1 MAASSIRKSAGR
13 IIFIGIILLL
23 ICISLASAE
32 DLFAAGEQ
40 NLKDH
45 GLVLEDIINEY
56 SEFGNSGNGFSGF
69 WLPYMEDGTPSFCL
83 FDVTGDGCVDLVTGR
98 MFGSGMVRLEV
109 VVMDPLSHE
118 IYVLDGYND
127 DYSVADVTADRLT
140 VEKRGPNGY
149 NEPNT
154 TTLGTIKLEDGQLV
168 FVPDDPQEAVSPSLT
183 SSEEAV
189 ETIRFPFTGFEVDFP
204 PTSEINGVLQVSNDI
219 ELMDNVH
226 YADLEYFAIPKE
238 KSGFLSNIGIGLTAE
253 ENALVFHNAL
263 PLLRVISIENGTIDD
278 LPQNVKEDYETES
291 YLELG
296 SFGEYNYYVRY
307 PGQADYEWANKFT
320 EETKQEI
327 DYLISYFQE
336 EGRLRF
342 FRPETVTG
350 HLLEFET
357 TDLDGNPV
365 RSAELFG
372 KNKLTVLNVWATW
385 CGPCK
390 NELPSLHIL
399 NQKMKEQDIEVVG
412 VVINVRNQA
421 DSETISE
428 AQKYMSWYKADYL
441 NLVPWEGFMD
451 MLPVYGYPT
460 TYYIDAKGQVVR
472 EDQSGAHNT
481 QEYKAI
487 IKEILAEMEQ

>member
-1 MAASSIRKSAGR
+1 MSLSSIRQAIRLITVISL
-13 IIFIGIILLL
+13 FLLL
-23 ICISLASAE
+23 VCISFASAE
-32 DLFAAGEQ
+32 DLLAAGEQ
-40 NLKDH
+40 NLRDH
-45 GLVLEDIINEY
+45 GLVLEDVISEY

-69 WLPYMEDGTPSFCL
+69 WLPYSQDNKPSFTL

-98 MFGSGMVRLEV
+98 MFGSGMVWREV

-118 IYVLDGYND
+118 IYILDGF
-127 DYSVADVTADRLT
+127 DYDYIVTDVTADHLT
-140 VEKRGPNGY
+140 VEKRGPNGN
-149 NEPNT
+149 NEPIAK
-154 TTLGTIKLEDGQLV
+154 TLGTIRLEDGLLV
-168 FVPDDPQEAVSPSLT
+168 FVPDNPQEAVSPSLA
-183 SSEEAV
+183 SSEDSV

-204 PTSEINGVLQVSNDI
+204 PASEINGVLQISNDM

-238 KSGFLSNIGIGLTAE
+238 KSGFLSNLGIPSTDE
-253 ENALVFHNAL
+253 EHALVFHNCL
-263 PLLRVISIENGTIDD
+263 PLLRIISIENGTIDD
-278 LPQNVKEDYETES
+278 LPQDAKEAYETES
-291 YLELG
+291 YLDLG

-320 EETKQEI
+320 EETWQEI
-327 DYLISYFQE
+327 DSLINYCQE

-342 FRPETVTG
+342 FSPETVAG
-350 HLLEFET
+350 QLLEFET

-390 NELPSLHIL
+390 SELPSLHIL
-399 NQKMKEQDIEVVG
+399 NQKMKEQGIEVVG
-412 VVINVRNQA
+412 VVIDIRNQA

-451 MLPVYGYPT
+451 TLPVYGYPT
-460 TYYIDAKGQVVR
+460 TYYIDSKGQVVM
-472 EDQSGAHNT
+472 EDQSGAHDT

-487 IKEILAEMEQ
+487 IKEVLAEMEQ

>member
-1 MAASSIRKSAGR
+1 MSLSSIRQAIRLITVISL
-13 IIFIGIILLL
+13 ILLL
-23 ICISLASAE
+23 ACTSFASAE
-32 DLFAAGEQ
+32 DLLAAGEQ
-40 NLKDH
+40 NLRDH
-45 GLVLEDIINEY
+45 GLVLEDVISEY

-69 WLPYMEDGTPSFCL
+69 WLPYSQDNKPSFTL

-98 MFGSGMVRLEV
+98 MFGSGMVRREV
-109 VVMDPLSHE
+109 VMMDPLSHE
-118 IYVLDGYND
+118 IYILDGF
-127 DYSVADVTADRLT
+127 DYDYIVTEVTADHIT

-149 NEPNT
+149 NEPIT
-154 TTLGTIKLEDGQLV
+154 KTPGTIRLEDDQLV
-168 FVPDDPQEAVSPSLT
+168 FVPDDSQEAVSPSLA
-183 SSEEAV
+183 SSEESV

-204 PTSEINGVLQVSNDI
+204 PASEINGVLQILNDI
-219 ELMDNVH
+219 ELMNNVH

-238 KSGFLSNIGIGLTAE
+238 KSGFLSNIGIPSTDE
-253 ENALVFHNAL
+253 EYALVFHNCL
-263 PLLRVISIENGTIDD
+263 PLLRIISIENGTIDD
-278 LPQNVKEDYETES
+278 LPQDAKKAYETES

-320 EETKQEI
+320 EETWQEI
-327 DYLISYFQE
+327 DSLINYCQE

-342 FRPETVTG
+342 FSPETVAG
-350 HLLEFET
+350 QLLEFET

-390 NELPSLHIL
+390 SELPSLHIL
-399 NQKMKEQDIEVVG
+399 NQKMKEQGIEVVG
-412 VVINVRNQA
+412 VVIDVRNQA

-451 MLPVYGYPT
+451 TLPVYGYPT
-460 TYYIDAKGQVVR
+460 TYYIDSKGQVVM
-472 EDQSGAHNT
+472 EDQSGAHDT

-487 IKEILAEMEQ
+487 IKEVLAEMEQ